1 MLKKGSVQSAVSF
14 LRSMGRVC
22 LVSAVFAFTFGLTL
36 SAPAFAQGTDALSSA
51 NSNAAAVATSAGL
64 PSTDLFTI
72 IGRVINVVLGLTGVI
87 LLSIMLYAGYL
98 WMTSGGESE
107 KVEKA
112 RTMIKNAI
120 IGLLIVVSAF
130 AITKFIFDMLLGAMD
145 GTGGIDGSG
154 GGRRPSGFP
163 TAAGSLGGGIVES
176 HIPERNATGVARN
189 TAIVVTFKEPIR
201 LTSIIR
207 DWNDAGTPADPSDDP
222 TGVNDD
228 AVKIFPNRGGAGST
242 LTSAQVRVRYTAD
255 HKTFVFRPV
264 APLGSPTENTDYTV
278 RLLPGRTGVLLEDG
292 TSAFS
297 RSGLSGAGY
306 EWTFQ
311 VSTVID
317 NTPPQVQSI
326 IPTPGGTYAPN
337 IIMQIN
343 FSEPVDPTS
352 ASGIISALGGF
363 TNIQVTG
370 HATSTPSAP
379 DTRVYGEFKISN
391 GYRTVEFIPTLSC
404 GVNACGRPMF
414 CLPFSNAVNVQVK
427 AATLGTNPP
436 QAEFSRSGYDGVV
449 DLASNSLDGS
459 DGHGGPADGIAQGSN
474 TDSVPGLDDYTSHF
488 VTTDH
493 PNMDPPQV
501 RSTVPRAGVLGSY
514 SESTL
519 GSGSVPVDLLVRAN
533 FDSVL
538 QSSTV
543 NTTNVVLS
551 ADEPT
556 VLRDTFW
563 WQARQI
569 FLNEL
574 GTEATSG
581 EMVAAGAI
589 TIPHRLFTP
598 ATSTLSATPFYNPFL
613 YSGLQNI
620 YQNCFNPSASPVC
633 TGPYCCNN
641 SRSEAACTFPH
652 S

>member
-1 MLKKGSVQSAVSF
+1 MLKKGSVQPAMSF
-14 LRSMGRVC
+14 LRSLGRVC
-22 LVSAVFAFTFGLTL
+22 LVSAVFAFALGLTL
-36 SAPAFAQGTDALSSA
+36 SAPAFAQGTDALGAA
-51 NSNAAAVATSAGL
+51 NQNVANVAASAGL

-72 IGRVINVVLGLTGVI
+72 IGRVINVVLGLTGII

-112 RTMIKNAI
+112 QTMIKNAV

-130 AITKFIFDMLLGAMD
+130 AITRFVMNMLMGALD
-145 GTGGIDGSG
+145 GTGGVDGSG
-154 GGRRPSGFP
+154 GGRRPAGFP
-163 TAAGSLGGGIVES
+163 TAAGSLGGGIIES
-176 HIPERNATGVARN
+176 HTPERNAMGIARN
-189 TAIVVTFKEPIR
+189 TAIIVTFKEPIR

-222 TGVNDD
+222 TGINDD
-228 AVKIFPNRGGAGST
+228 AVKIFASRAGAGSALRT
-242 LTSAQVRVRYTAD
+242 GQVRVRYTSD

-264 APLGSPTENTDYTV
+264 APLGSPTENTDYSV

-297 RSGLSGAGY
+297 RSGLGGSGY
-306 EWTFQ
+306 EWGFQ

-317 NTPPQVQSI
+317 NTPPQVQSV
-326 IPTPGGTYAPN
+326 IPTAGGSYAPN

-343 FSEPVDPTS
+343 FNEAVDPTS

-363 TNIQVTG
+363 TNIQVMG
-370 HATSTPSAP
+370 HPTSTPSAP
-379 DTRVYGEFKISN
+379 DVRVYGEFKISN

-414 CLPFSNAVNVQVK
+414 CLPFSNALNIQIK
-427 AATLGTNPP
+427 AATLSTSPP
-436 QAEFSRSGYDGVV
+436 QAEFTRSGYDGVV
-449 DLASNSLDGS
+449 DLAGNSFDGS
-459 DGHGGPADGIAQGSN
+459 NGRGGAADGIAQGSN
-474 TDSVPGLDDYTSHF
+474 TDAVAGVDDYNSRF
-488 VTTDH
+488 VTTDR
-493 PNMDPPQV
+493 PNLDPPQI
-501 RSTVPRAGVLGSY
+501 RSTVPRAGVLGPY
-514 SESTL
+514 SDTTL
-519 GSGSVPVDLLVRAN
+519 GSGSVPLDLVLRGN

-543 NTTNVVLS
+543 NTTNVVLV
-551 ADEPT
+551 ADEPS

-563 WQARQI
+563 WQARQL

-574 GTEATSG
+574 GREATSG
-581 EMVAAGAI
+581 EMIVSGAVA
-589 TIPHRLFTP
+589 IPHRLFTP

-641 SRSEAACTFPH
+641 SRSETGCTFPR